1 MITKKII
8 RQKVYLNYE
17 YMDKN
22 YKKHIFENLINI
34 TKNFCNKEDGYIL
47 KINKI
52 IKIIENNITSN
63 GELEFLVEFEA
74 DTLYP
79 EKDKIFEGNVC
90 MIFSAGIFINIKDV
104 FKILIPLN
112 ELKEYKYDS
121 SKNNFAKEDKN
132 IKVGDLI
139 KVSILDT
146 KYSKKSFSCFGKL
159 KD

>member
-8 RQKVYLNYE
+8 EKKVYLKYE
-17 YMDKN
+17 YLDKN
-22 YKKHIFENLINI
+22 YKNNILTNLIEI
-34 TKNFCNKEDGYIL
+34 TKNLSNKEHGYIL

-52 IKIIENNITSN
+52 IKIKENNITSN
-63 GELEFLVEFEA
+63 GELEFLLDFEA

-90 MIFSAGIFINIKDV
+90 MIFSAGIFVNIKDI

-112 ELKEYKYDS
+112 ELKNYVYDNTEN
-121 SKNNFAKEDKN
+121 KFVKDNKI
-132 IKVGDLI
+132 IKVGDII
-139 KVSILDT
+139 KVIIIDT
-146 KYSKKSFSCFGKL
+146 KYSKKSFSCFGKI

>member
-8 RQKVYLNYE
+8 EKKVYLKYE
-17 YMDKN
+17 YLDKN
-22 YKKHIFENLINI
+22 YKNNILTNLIEI
-34 TKNFCNKEDGYIL
+34 TKNLCNKEHGYIL

-52 IKIIENNITSN
+52 IKIKENNITSN
-63 GELEFLVEFEA
+63 GELEFLLDFEA

-90 MIFSAGIFINIKDV
+90 MIFSAGIFVNIKDI

-112 ELKEYKYDS
+112 ELKNYVYDNTEN
-121 SKNNFAKEDKN
+121 KFVKDNKI
-132 IKVGDLI
+132 IKVGDII
-139 KVSILDT
+139 KVIIIDT
-146 KYSKKSFSCFGKL
+146 KYSKKSFSCFGKI